1 MYRGAYGH
9 RYANMIAN
17 AKSDLILCFG
27 ISMCTRQIGTKVHEF
42 AKNARIIRVD
52 IDPYNLKRDIHEDG
66 VNEVK
71 LQAETGAVIRCLSE
85 KGSSVKKE
93 FGDWLE
99 VCREIKE
106 NLQAVDDQTPE
117 RYTNRMIADLS
128 DMLQDTSAIAVD
140 VGQHMVWSYQSVRTA
155 RARNFCF
162 PAVTELWDMD
172 FRQLSAL
179 IMPQAD
185 LWYVSVETELSR

>member
-1 MYRGAYGH
+1 M
-9 RYANMIAN
+9 
-17 AKSDLILCFG
+17 
-27 ISMCTRQIGTKVHEF
+27 HEF

-117 RYTNRMIADLS
+117 RYINRMIADLS

-140 VGQHMVWSYQSVRTA
+140 VGIWSGAISRLRTA

-185 LWYVSVETELSR
+185 LWYVSVETEPSR